1 MKLRMNRFFN
11 PIRSLIRPV
20 TASRI
25 VLTRQLSVPVLK
37 IQNRQISS
45 TKVALQDEKAKSF
58 RQKFEEEARK
68 LEEGGGES
76 FKGIMI
82 SSVFGI
88 LLMTYWIVIASQLP
102 LDPERMTQEKLSK
115 MSEAEQKKFEEVFSF
130 TVSGSN

>member
-1 MKLRMNRFFN
+1 MNRFFN

-58 RQKFEEEARK
+58 RQKFEEEVRK
-68 LEEGGGES
+68 LEEGGGS
-76 FKGIMI
+76 WKGIMI

-130 TVSGSN
+130 SVSGSN